1 MACVDAG
8 IEERRVLV
16 IGENARQISQLIR
29 AVLADLEVP
38 LNEDTTAIVDFLARG
53 GDEYPFSGAPFE
65 IIGVSSVQGR
75 PFSNSLT
82 VRAVLASLAL
92 DAEAVAAR

>member
-1 MACVDAG
+1 VACVDAG

-53 GDEYPFSGAPFE
+53 GEYPFSGTFGIPAWGQSPSVACGRQPNCR
-65 IIGVSSVQGR
+65 IDIGVAAGPMR
-75 PFSNSLT
+75 SNGYQ
-82 VRAVLASLAL
+82 V
-92 DAEAVAAR
+92 